1 MLQTFTNMAKPADQ
15 NSNKQQ
21 ELDVLSQE
29 ELLQIKGGT
38 ADTTVGLDIV
48 IIEDIINH

>member
-1 MLQTFTNMAKPADQ
+1 MLQTFTNMAKPVDQ
-15 NSNKQQ
+15 NNKNQQ

-38 ADTTVGLDIV
+38 ADTTVVADI